1 MTKVGDKRLLNVRR
15 FVMEIR
21 QLHYFVT
28 VVEQSTFTAA
38 ASLLHLSQ
46 PSLSASIKNLEEKL
60 GFTLLDRSTRHLQ
73 LTKEG
78 KILYEE
84 AKKLITHFEHVK
96 DEMDRLKHQ
105 GPLELSIG
113 LIESSE
119 FWVPK
124 ILTTFREEY
133 TDVHIRLLEVLSLK
147 DVEEALNSFH
157 VHLAITNQYINNKDI
172 KTIPIYEEKLV
183 TLLPPHHP
191 LIDAPFITMNQLRD
205 EDFIISK
212 EGFQTRED
220 ILNAFRKSGI
230 KPRIQFEIERFETA
244 CSLVEDGLGI
254 TVVPENYVKY
264 SQKHTYHIKQID
276 DANISRTVYLAYV
289 KNRYLP
295 PIVMRFIEIVKAF
308 FNHPL
313 KSK

>member
-1 MTKVGDKRLLNVRR
+1 VNNKLLTEPKIIDYCGVNN
-15 FVMEIR
+15 MDLR
-21 QLHYFVT
+21 QLQYFVT
-28 VVEQSTFTAA
+28 VVEQATFTAA
-38 ASLLHLSQ
+38 ASLLHISQ
-46 PSLSASIKNLEEKL
+46 PSLSASIKKLEDNLGL
-60 GFTLLDRSTRHLQ
+60 TLLDRSTRHLQ

-78 KILYEE
+78 HILYEE
-84 AKKLITHFEHVK
+84 AKKLIVHFEHVEK
-96 DEMDRLKHQ
+96 EMIRLKQQ

-113 LIESSE
+113 LIESAE
-119 FWVPK
+119 FWIPK
-124 ILTTFREEY
+124 VLTKFKDEFSE
-133 TDVHIRLLEVLSLK
+133 VHIRLLEVLSLK
-147 DVEEALNSFH
+147 DVEEALNNFH

-183 TLLPPHHP
+183 VLLPPNHP
-191 LIDAPFITMNQLRD
+191 LKHEAYVTLKMLKN

-220 ILNAFRKSGI
+220 ILNAFRQSGM
-230 KPRIQFEIERFETA
+230 KPHIQIEIERFETA

-264 SQKHTYHIKQID
+264 SNKHHYHIKYID

-295 PIVMRFIEIVKAF
+295 PIVMRFIAMVKKF
-308 FNHPL
+308 FNHL
-313 KSK
+313 S